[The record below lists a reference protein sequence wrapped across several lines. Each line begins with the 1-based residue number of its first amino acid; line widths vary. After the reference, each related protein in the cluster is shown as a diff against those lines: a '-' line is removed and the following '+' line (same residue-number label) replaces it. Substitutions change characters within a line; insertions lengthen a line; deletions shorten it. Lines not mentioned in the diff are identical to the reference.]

1 MITILYTSQRSCMN
15 QEPFSGFLKETHPGT
30 VEWAISISVCSDII
44 DGLNGLPGG
53 APGGGEEIGLAS

>member
-1 MITILYTSQRSCMN
+1 MN

-30 VEWAISISVCSDII
+30 VELAISISVCSDII